1 MLCAKAASDKKA
13 GDIIILDV
21 RKISS
26 IADYFI
32 ICTVTSI
39 RQIKAVH
46 ENIDKALSAAGESLH
61 HVEGADSSQWVLVD
75 CYDVVIHIFNEEARN
90 YYSLERL
97 WGDAPRL
104 ELEKAEKRKKVTHRA
119 TL

>member
-13 GDIIILDV
+13 EDIIILDV

-32 ICTVTSI
+32 ICTAAST
-39 RQIKAVH
+39 RQIKAVY
-46 ENIDKALSAAGESLH
+46 ENIDKAVSAAGESPYH
-61 HVEGADSSQWVLVD
+61 IEGTDSSQWVLVD
-75 CYDVVIHIFNEEARN
+75 CFDVVIHIFNEEARN

-97 WGDAPRL
+97 WGDAPR
-104 ELEKAEKRKKVTHRA
+104 VTGR
-119 TL
+119 LK

>member
-13 GDIIILDV
+13 EDIIILDV

-32 ICTVTSI
+32 ICTAAST
-39 RQIKAVH
+39 RQIKAVY
-46 ENIDKALSAAGESLH
+46 ENIDKAVSAAGESLH

-97 WGDAPRL
+97 WGDAPRVP
-104 ELEKAEKRKKVTHRA
+104 ARRA
-119 TL
+119 VL

>member
-13 GDIIILDV
+13 EDIIILDV

-32 ICTVTSI
+32 ICTAAST
-39 RQIKAVH
+39 RQIKAVY
-46 ENIDKALSAAGESLH
+46 ENIDKAVSAAGESPH
-61 HVEGADSSQWVLVD
+61 HIEGTDSSQWVLID
-75 CYDVVIHIFNEEARN
+75 CFDVVIHIFNEESRN

-97 WGDAPRL
+97 WGDAPR
-104 ELEKAEKRKKVTHRA
+104 VTGR
-119 TL
+119 LK

>member
-13 GDIIILDV
+13 EDIIILDV

-32 ICTVTSI
+32 ICTAAST
-39 RQIKAVH
+39 RQIKAVY
-46 ENIDKALSAAGESLH
+46 ENIDKAVSAAGESPYH
-61 HVEGADSSQWVLVD
+61 IEGTDSSQWVLID
-75 CYDVVIHIFNEEARN
+75 CFDVVIHIFNEESRN

-97 WGDAPRL
+97 WGDAPR
-104 ELEKAEKRKKVTHRA
+104 VTGR
-119 TL
+119 LK